1 MLRVLST
8 SVVFLTFAACSSWVQ
23 LTAAGQQVE
32 IRSISQVSNCEPI
45 GRASSSTMD
54 RLLLIERSS
63 ERQQNELF
71 TLARNEAGDMG
82 GNVIVATNEVTDGQQ
97 RFDVYRCPQDSRS

>member
-1 MLRVLST
+1 MLRCVST
-8 SVVFLTFAACSSWVQ
+8 VVAFRTLGAGSSWVQ
-23 LTAAGQQVE
+23 LTVAGQEVE
-32 IRSISQVSNCEPI
+32 IRSIVQASDWEAI
-45 GRASSSTMD
+45 GRASFSTMD
-54 RLLLIERSS
+54 RMLLIERSS

-97 RFDVYRCPQDSRS
+97 RFDVYQCP

>member
-1 MLRVLST
+1 MFRVLST
-8 SVVFLTFAACSSWVQ
+8 SVSFLTFAACSSWVQ

-32 IRSISQVSNCEPI
+32 IRSISQVSNCEAI

-54 RLLLIERSS
+54 RLLLVELSR
-63 ERQQNELF
+63 ERQQSELF
-71 TLARNEAGDMG
+71 TLARNEAGYMG

-97 RFDVYRCPQDSRS
+97 RFDVYQCP

>member
-1 MLRVLST
+1 MFRLLAA
-8 SVVFLTFAACSSWVQ
+8 SVFFLTFAACSSWVQ

-32 IRSISQVSNCEPI
+32 IRSISQVTNCERI

-54 RLLLIERSS
+54 RLLLVERSS

-97 RFDVYRCPQDSRS
+97 RFDVYRCP

>member
-1 MLRVLST
+1 MLRLT
-8 SVVFLTFAACSSWVQ
+8 IASVFILTLAACSSWVQ

-32 IRSISQVSNCEPI
+32 IRSISQVSSCERI

-63 ERQQNELF
+63 ERQQDELF

-82 GNVIVATNEVTDGQQ
+82 GNVIVAVNEVTDGQQ
-97 RFDVYRCPQDSRS
+97 RFDVYRCP

>member
-1 MLRVLST
+1 
-8 SVVFLTFAACSSWVQ
+8 
-23 LTAAGQQVE
+23 
-32 IRSISQVSNCEPI
+32 
-45 GRASSSTMD
+45 MD

-97 RFDVYRCPQDSRS
+97 RFDVYQCL

>member
-1 MLRVLST
+1 MFRLLSAF
-8 SVVFLTFAACSSWVQ
+8 SILLSLVACSSWVQ

-32 IRSISQVSNCEPI
+32 IRSLSQVSNCERI

-54 RLLLIERSS
+54 RLLFVDRPS

-82 GNVIVATNEVTDGQQ
+82 GNVIVALNEVTDGNQ
-97 RFDVYRCPQDSRS
+97 RFDVYRCP